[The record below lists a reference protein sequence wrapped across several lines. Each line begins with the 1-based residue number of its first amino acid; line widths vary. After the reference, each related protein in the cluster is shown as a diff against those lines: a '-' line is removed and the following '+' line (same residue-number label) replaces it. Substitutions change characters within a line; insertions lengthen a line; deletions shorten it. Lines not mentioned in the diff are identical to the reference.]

1 MKLRPAQLC
10 AFVVTPVLLC
20 VFTTTCIGYGQDLPL
35 RVESGLVIAYDFAEG
50 NGRIIHDRSGSNE
63 PIDLM
68 IETPDSVRW
77 SKGTLTVVSSASI
90 VSPKVAKRL
99 VEAIRKSNALTI
111 ETWVTPASTDQTGP
125 ARIVSLSSNPGVRN
139 LTLGQDNDVYDV
151 RLKTTSTDGNG
162 NPSTAAPGKSLT
174 AALTHVVFTRDS
186 TGAAVIFVNGK
197 QVVGKSVGGD
207 MSNWETGHRLSLA
220 NEISRDRPWLGQ
232 FHFVAIYDR
241 ALNGDEVQQNFAAG
255 SSHVLRPAAS
265 VVQANAPDMSAAA
278 TDSEFHKAIQPLLVS
293 KCIKCHGPE
302 KQQGGLRLD
311 QKAAAFKGGDSGE
324 PAIVPGKSMDSRLLK
339 LVTAKDENER
349 MPPEGEPLTGPQIEL
364 LKKWIDAGAEW
375 PETDSPTR
383 KPARLEMVVTDEDRN
398 HWSFRALQTMTP
410 PVVVDQACIRN
421 PVDQF
426 VRHTQEAKGLTPAA
440 TADARTLI
448 RRVYFDVIGL
458 PPMLIDNGEM
468 LHEQT
473 LGIDI
478 DPVAILSQPTAYS
491 ALINQLLTSPHYG
504 ERWARHWLD
513 VARYADSDGQEG
525 DADRPNAY
533 RFRDFVIRSL
543 NDDLPY
549 NTFVRWQLA
558 GDEIAPDNPQAI
570 AATGFIVAGNSTVLN
585 VPMEEEKLRNRA
597 NELDDMVST
606 TAQAFL
612 GMTLACARCHD
623 HKYDPLPTRDYY
635 RMMCAFNSGDR
646 TDVPLA
652 APALVKQRRDDV
664 DTWQEELKAA
674 QKKKDDWLKN
684 LRQPIPIARQV
695 LAQKVMNLV
704 ISSKEKNLLLDRPDD
719 PAAEKLAEKFR
730 KELQIEDSD
739 IVAAL
744 STEEQA
750 KWKELHAA
758 VKSIADRKPQS
769 LPIGFAFA
777 DFASEPRETWLFERG
792 DFMARNERL
801 SLGFLTVMQRDKSA
815 DDYWNA
821 AQDSKLRDDST
832 LQRHAMADW
841 MTDTEHGAGVL
852 LARVF
857 VNRIWQHHFGDGIV
871 RTVSDFGTRG
881 DAPTHP
887 ELLEWLTG
895 EFINHSWSVKHLH
908 RLILNSH
915 TYRQGGAPNAANNT
929 IDPENKL
936 LWRRRPQRLESEIL
950 RDSMLT
956 VAGSINSEMFGPGVK
971 PPIPDEAMQA
981 RNVKNPYPQNVSD
994 TVETRRRSIYMFHK
1008 RVVQYPLM
1016 QAFDAPD
1023 AQVSCGQRTNTTV
1036 APQALALLNDPFVRL
1051 RSEEFA
1057 QRLMR
1062 ETGSDGAAQI
1072 RFAFQAGLARQ
1083 PDNNELTVA
1092 QTFLAEQSAAR
1103 KVHDQQ
1109 LTDDAAKTL
1118 ALTDFCQM
1126 LFSFNEFI
1134 YVD

>member
-1 MKLRPAQLC
+1 MKLRLAPLS
-10 AFVVTPVLLC
+10 AFVETLFLLC
-20 VFTTTCIGYGQDLPL
+20 VFTSTCVSYGQDLPL
-35 RVESGLVIAYDFAEG
+35 RVENGLISVYDFAEG
-50 NGRIIHDRSGSNE
+50 NGRIIHDRSGSDE

-68 IETPDSVRW
+68 IETPNSVRW

-90 VSPKVAKRL
+90 VSPKSAKRL
-99 VEAIRKSNALTI
+99 VEAVRKSNALTI
-111 ETWVTPASTDQTGP
+111 EAWVTPASTDQTGP
-125 ARIVSLSSNPGVRN
+125 ARIVSLSSNPSVRN
-139 LTLGQDNDVYDV
+139 LTLGHDNHVYDV
-151 RLKTTSTDGNG
+151 RLRTTSTDGNG
-162 NPSTAAPGKSLT
+162 NPSTAAPAKSLT
-174 AALTHVVFTRDS
+174 TALTHVVFTRDS
-186 TGAAVIFVNGK
+186 TGAAAIFVNGE
-197 QVVGKSVGGD
+197 QVVSKLVGGD
-207 MSNWETGHRLSLA
+207 LSNWETGHRLSLA

-241 ALNGDEVQQNFAAG
+241 ALNGNEVQQNFAAG
-255 SSHVLRPAAS
+255 SSHVLRP
-265 VVQANAPDMSAAA
+265 VPVIVQANVGEMKAA
-278 TDSEFHKAIQPLLVS
+278 TTESEYHKSIQPLLVS
-293 KCIKCHGPE
+293 KCIKCHGSE
-302 KQQGGLRLD
+302 KQKGGLRLEK
-311 QKAAAFKGGDSGE
+311 KAAAFKGGDSGE

-339 LVTAKDENER
+339 LVIAKDENER

-375 PETDSPTR
+375 PETDSPTS

-398 HWSFRALQTMTP
+398 HWSFRPLQTVTP
-410 PVVVDQACIRN
+410 PVVVDQAWIRN
-421 PVDQF
+421 SVDQF
-426 VRHTQEAKGLTPAA
+426 VRHTQEAKGLTSAA
-440 TADARTLI
+440 IANARTLI

-458 PPMLIDNGEM
+458 PPMLIDNGGM

-478 DPVAILSQPTAYS
+478 DPVAILNQPAAYS
-491 ALINQLLTSPHYG
+491 ALINQLLASPHYG

-513 VARYADSDGQEG
+513 VARYADSNGQEG
-525 DADRPNAY
+525 DADRPDAY
-533 RFRDFVIRSL
+533 RFRDFVIHSF

-549 NTFVRWQLA
+549 DTFVRWQLA

-570 AATGFIVAGNSTVLN
+570 AATGFIVAGNSTMLN

-646 TDVPLA
+646 VDVPLA
-652 APALVKQRRDDV
+652 SPAVVKDRRDATDA
-664 DTWQEELKAA
+664 WQKQMNAA
-674 QKKKDDWLKN
+674 QKKRDEWLKTA
-684 LRQPIPIARQV
+684 RQPIARQV
-695 LAQKVMNLV
+695 LAEKVAKLQ
-704 ISSKEKNLLLDRPDD
+704 ISDDEKKLLLDNSDD
-719 PAAEKLAEKFR
+719 PAAKKLADKYK
-730 KELQIEDSD
+730 KELKIDDAEY
-739 IVAAL
+739 VAAL
-744 STEEQA
+744 SSEQQA
-750 KWKELHAA
+750 NWKELDTA
-758 VKSIADRKPQS
+758 VKQIADQKPAS
-769 LPIGFAFA
+769 LPTGFAFA
-777 DFASEPRETWLFERG
+777 DFSSEPRETWLFERG

-801 SLGFLTVMQRDKSA
+801 SLGFLTVMQRNKSA

-821 AQDSKLRDDST
+821 AREPKGRDDST
-832 LQRHAMADW
+832 QQRHAMADW

-852 LARVF
+852 LARVIT
-857 VNRIWQHHFGDGIV
+857 NRVWQHHFGDGIV
-871 RTVSDFGTRG
+871 RTVSDFGARG

-887 ELLEWLTG
+887 ELLEWLTA
-895 EFINHSWSVKHLH
+895 EFINHGWSVKHLH

-915 TYRQGGAPNAANNT
+915 TYRQGVAPNAANNT
-929 IDPENKL
+929 IDPENKF

-956 VAGSINSEMFGPGVK
+956 VAGSINSEMFGPSVK
-971 PPIPDEAMQA
+971 PPIPGEAMQA
-981 RNVKNPYPQNVSD
+981 RNVKNPYPQNLSD

-1057 QRLMR
+1057 QRLIH
-1062 ETGSDGAAQI
+1062 EAGSDGAAQI
-1072 RFAFQAGLARQ
+1072 RSAFQAGLARQ
-1083 PDNNELTVA
+1083 PDNDELKVA
-1092 QTFLAEQSAAR
+1092 KTFLAEQSAAR
-1103 KVHDQQ
+1103 KIHDQK

-1126 LFSFNEFI
+1126 VFSFNEFI